1 MAIELA
7 TQFLPYVDEKFK
19 AESKRELITN
29 KDFDF
34 TGAHTVKIYKI
45 NTSPMNDYDRKGTGD
60 TVSRYGHVQGL
71 DATTETFTLEK
82 DRSFTFAIDKLDTD
96 ETKLTLQAGS
106 ALERQL
112 REVVIPE
119 IDTYVYGKV
128 VAGAGT
134 TETAAL
140 TEKNVYD
147 AILQATKV
155 LDTAEVSETN
165 RVLLVTPDTYM
176 IMKKNE
182 LIVMA
187 TEVGQDMR
195 KLGVIGM
202 LDGASVVKVPSNRLP
217 QNINFVLVHPSA
229 AVAPVKL
236 TDYTVHQNPPGISGD
251 LIEGRIAYD
260 AFVLENKTKGIYV
273 HKSK

>member
-1 MAIELA
+1 MAVELA
-7 TQFLPYVDEKFK
+7 TEFLPYVDEQFK

-29 KDFDF
+29 HDFEF
-34 TGAHTVKIYKI
+34 TGAHTVKVYKVS
-45 NTSPMNDYDRKGTGD
+45 TSTMNDYDRDGTGSNA
-60 TVSRYGHVQGL
+60 SRYGQVQGL
-71 DATTETFTLEK
+71 DATTETFVLKK

-96 ETKLTLQAGS
+96 ESKMALQAGS
-106 ALERQL
+106 ALARQL

-119 IDTYVYGKV
+119 IDTYVYNNV
-128 VAGAGT
+128 VSGAGH
-134 TETAAL
+134 TETGSL
-140 TEKNVYD
+140 TEANVYD
-147 AILQATKV
+147 AILQATKT
-155 LDTAEVSETN
+155 LDTAEIPETN

-176 IMKKNE
+176 IMKKNS

-202 LDGASVVKVPSNRLP
+202 LDGATIIKVPQNRLP
-217 QNINFVLVHPSA
+217 EKVNFVLVHPSA
-229 AVAPVKL
+229 TVAPVKL

-251 LIEGRIAYD
+251 LIEGRVTYD